1 MGQAPPEEPSEMAGP
16 FILAERGAS
25 QMRRGLR
32 RIRPGAGGLPSYAG
46 AEDRSYAS
54 PESLFMD
61 EYERLARA
69 ITLISHDPDVARD
82 AVQEAFAR
90 LCREWPTVSGYQHQ
104 AAWVRK
110 VALNLLRDQQRQSG
124 RRARLFVSLEQM
136 QQDSEDL
143 AWDGFASF
151 DIPADGDPD
160 LWRAVRQLPEK
171 QKTAIGL
178 FYIADLNVSEVA
190 AAMGVS
196 QGTVKRHLDRARNTI
211 RTKMEA

>member
-1 MGQAPPEEPSEMAGP
+1 MAGP
-16 FILAERGAS
+16 FILPERGAS

-32 RIRPGAGGLPSYAG
+32 WMRPGIGELRDPAG
-46 AEDRSYAS
+46 AEDRTYAS

-69 ITLISHDPDVARD
+69 ISLISRDPDVARD
-82 AVQEAFAR
+82 AVQEVFAR

-136 QQDSEDL
+136 QQDPEDA
-143 AWDGFASF
+143 AWDSFASV
-151 DIPADGDPD
+151 DIPADGELD

-196 QGTVKRHLDRARNTI
+196 QGTVKRHLDRARNTL